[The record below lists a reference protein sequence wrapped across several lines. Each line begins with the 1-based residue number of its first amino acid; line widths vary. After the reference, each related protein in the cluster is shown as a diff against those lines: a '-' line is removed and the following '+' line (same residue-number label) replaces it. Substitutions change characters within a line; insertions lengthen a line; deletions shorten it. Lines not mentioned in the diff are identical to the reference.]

1 MVFYNLKKLDLFS
14 EKCRMKNLIFF
25 ILSLFTFTTFAVPVE
40 KDPFVSHWKVVMD
53 GSHSGNTIRSIER
66 KIVTPYSRYTVASVT
81 MMELNFEGDQ
91 SMEATRS
98 FLQKEYKLTG
108 LQEKKFN
115 NAYRFEGY
123 NEITRRQ
130 VVIFISFSKNKI
142 RVSNAVYR
150 PTYGRTIALEVELIH
165 RKYHNVDDRV
175 SFLKKLKIALPFIEE
190 AYAQTDCTKC
200 AGNPMCLMLCRSAN
214 SGSSAGTGVLAGAGS
229 SSPTSGFGFGGL
241 NLDNIQQEL
250 SNTNVQLNALNGNMN
265 VMNQNWGNTNTQIE
279 GMNVNWN
286 NTNTQIGIA
295 NQNWNNSNQNWAE
308 TNKNHAKTNE
318 ELAKANQNM
327 ENLTNVV
334 DKNAQ
339 KALEESQAWRAMT
352 EKESAEWRALMKEQS
367 DKGLAIAEKMSNP
380 NHMFKM
386 ATYSAAGAV
395 LGASVANL
403 AIQGVTAAVG
413 FLWKWATGELK
424 TMKQEELLKEFAQA
438 MKVYSD
444 STLISKGLEASIDSV
459 LANLALHKKFKLQNS
474 EVLANIQ
481 KYIITTEFEIEDARK
496 NKCVDDLVTLNQKMT
511 EFQSLAKIL
520 DMADPQKQMCIDLKE
535 MFRKLA
541 EIEGVLQN
549 ARPNLLKAE
558 DALNWQKA
566 RAQNDSIDTLD
577 EIKKGDLAED
587 VKKTQDKQREKL
599 YKQNIRD
606 TEELTENVEED
617 CRDSF
622 DELKSK
628 MDKKQIKNFCKTL
641 AANKDNST
649 DKGISKAFPG
659 MTTAQRQDLL
669 SKFRKKY
676 IPLAQDKIAVYE
688 KQRETL
694 FADFEKETKR
704 HFDESNNLKDML
716 QIDPRIALEEMKAI
730 NEFTE
735 KLMKEQAY
743 IYTDGMKDKKAQFEE
758 ACKSLAN

>member
-1 MVFYNLKKLDLFS
+1 
-14 EKCRMKNLIFF
+14 MKNLFLLFCSFLIS
-25 ILSLFTFTTFAVPVE
+25 SLATANVE

-53 GSHSGNTIRSIER
+53 GTHSGNTIRSIER
-66 KIVTPYSRYTVASVT
+66 KITTPWSRYTVASVT

-91 SMEATRS
+91 SLESTRS

-108 LQEKKFN
+108 LQEKTYN

-123 NEITRRQ
+123 NETTRRQ
-130 VVIFISFSKNKI
+130 VVIFVSFSKDKI

-175 SFLKKLKIALPFIEE
+175 SFLKHIKISLPFIDE

-200 AGNPMCLMLCRSAN
+200 AGNPMCLLLCRSAN
-214 SGSSAGTGVLAGAGS
+214 TGSNAGAGVLAGGGGG
-229 SSPTSGFGFGGL
+229 TTFNFGGL

-250 SNTNVQLNALNGNMN
+250 NNTNTQLNVLNGNISVAN
-265 VMNQNWGNTNTQIE
+265 SNWGNTNTQIE
-279 GMNVNWN
+279 GANANWAN
-286 NTNTQIGIA
+286 TNIQLGNANQNWANTNTQFGVF
-295 NQNWNNSNQNWAE
+295 NG
-308 TNKNHAKTNE
+308 NHAKTNE
-318 ELAKANQNM
+318 ELAKANQNLEQTNKNI

-367 DKGLAIAEKMSNP
+367 DKGLVIAEKMSNP

-403 AIQGVTAAVG
+403 AIQGVTSAVS

-444 STLISKGLEASIDSV
+444 STAISKGLEASIDSV
-459 LANLALHKKFKLQNS
+459 LANLALHKKFQLQNS

-481 KYIITTEFEIEDARK
+481 KYVITTEFEIEDARK

-566 RAQNDSIDTLD
+566 RQQNEGAEIFDD
-577 EIKKGDLAED
+577 IKKGDLADD

-599 YKQNIRD
+599 YKRNIRD
-606 TEELTENVEED
+606 TEELTEEVEDD
-617 CRDSF
+617 CKESF
-622 DELKSK
+622 EELKIK
-628 MDKKQIKNFCKTL
+628 MDKKQIKNYCKTL
-641 AANKDNST
+641 IADKNNST
-649 DKGISKAFPG
+649 DSGIGKAFPNLTSG
-659 MTTAQRQDLL
+659 QRQALL
-669 SKFRKKY
+669 GKFKKKY
-676 IPLAQDKIAVYE
+676 IPLGLDKIAVYE

-694 FADFEKETKR
+694 FSDFEKEMNR
-704 HFDESNNLKDML
+704 HHEETMNLKGKL
-716 QIDPRIALEEMKAI
+716 QMDPRIALDEMKAI

-743 IYTDGMKDKKAQFEE
+743 IYTDGMKGKKSEFEE
-758 ACKSLAN
+758 ACKSLGN

>member
-1 MVFYNLKKLDLFS
+1 
-14 EKCRMKNLIFF
+14 MKNLFLLFCSIV
-25 ILSLFTFTTFAVPVE
+25 ISSLTFAQVE
-40 KDPFVSHWKVVMD
+40 KDPFVSHWKIVMD

-66 KIVTPYSRYTVASVT
+66 KITTPYSRYTVASVT

-91 SMEATRS
+91 SMESTRS

-108 LQEKKFN
+108 LQEKKFK
-115 NAYRFEGY
+115 NAFRFEGY

-130 VVIFISFSKNKI
+130 VVIFVSFSKDKI

-150 PTYGRTIALEVELIH
+150 PTYGRTIGLEVELIH

-175 SFLKKLKIALPFIEE
+175 SFLKQLNFSLPFIEN
-190 AYAQTDCTKC
+190 AYAQSSDCTKC
-200 AGNPMCLMLCRSAN
+200 AGNPMCLLLCRSAN
-214 SGSSAGTGVLAGAGS
+214 SGSSAGTGVLSGS
-229 SSPTSGFGFGGL
+229 SSSSFGFAGL
-241 NLDNIQQEL
+241 NLDGIQQEL
-250 SNTNVQLNALNGNMN
+250 NNTNTQLNVLNGNITLAN
-265 VMNQNWGNTNTQIE
+265 SNWGNTNTQIE
-279 GMNVNWN
+279 GANANWANTNNQINVANQNWA
-286 NTNTQIGIA
+286 NTNTQIGVF
-295 NQNWNNSNQNWAE
+295 NN
-308 TNKNHAKTNE
+308 NHAKTNE
-318 ELAKANQNM
+318 ELAKANQNLEQTNKNI

-367 DKGLAIAEKMSNP
+367 DKGLVIAEKMSNP
-380 NHMFKM
+380 NHLFKM

-395 LGASVANL
+395 LGASIANL
-403 AIQGVTAAVG
+403 AIQGVTSAVS

-424 TMKQEELLKEFAQA
+424 TMKQEELLKEFQQA

-444 STLISKGLEASIDSV
+444 SSSIAKGLEASIDAV
-459 LANLALHKKFKLQNS
+459 LSNIALHKKFELQNS

-481 KYIITTEFEIEDARK
+481 KYIITTEFEIEDAKK
-496 NKCVDDLVTLNQKMT
+496 NRCVEDLVTLNQKMT

-520 DMADPQKQMCIDLKE
+520 DMADPQKQMCLDLKE

-541 EIEGVLQN
+541 EVEGVLQN

-566 RAQNDSIDTLD
+566 RAQNDAAEIFDD
-577 EIKKGDLAED
+577 IKKGDLADD

-599 YKQNIRD
+599 YKKNVKD
-606 TEELTENVEED
+606 SEELAED
-617 CRDSF
+617 IEDDCKDSF
-622 DELKSK
+622 DELKIK
-628 MDKKQIKNFCKTL
+628 MDKKQIKSYCKSL
-641 AANKDNST
+641 VGSKENST
-649 DKGISKAFPG
+649 ESGIGKAFPNLKPDQKQ
-659 MTTAQRQDLL
+659 ALL
-669 SKFRKKY
+669 GKFKKKY
-676 IPLAQDKIAVYE
+676 IPLGLDKIAVYE

-694 FADFEKETKR
+694 FSDFEKEMNR
-704 HFDESNNLKDML
+704 HHEESLNLKDRL
-716 QIDPRIALEEMKAI
+716 QLDPRIALDEMKAI

-743 IYTDGMKDKKAQFEE
+743 IYTDGMKEKKSQFEQ
-758 ACKSLAN
+758 ACKSMGY

>member
-1 MVFYNLKKLDLFS
+1 
-14 EKCRMKNLIFF
+14 
-25 ILSLFTFTTFAVPVE
+25 
-40 KDPFVSHWKVVMD
+40 MD
-53 GSHSGNTIRSIER
+53 GSNGGNTIRSIER
-66 KIVTPYSRYTVASVT
+66 KITTPYSRYTVASVT

-91 SMEATRS
+91 SLDSTRS

-108 LQEKKFN
+108 LQEKKYN

-123 NEITRRQ
+123 NETTRRQ
-130 VVIFISFSKNKI
+130 VVIFVSFSKNKI

-165 RKYHNVDDRV
+165 RKYHNVDDKV
-175 SFLKKLKIALPFIEE
+175 SFLKKIKISLPFIEE

-200 AGNPMCLMLCRSAN
+200 AGNPMCLLLCRSAN
-214 SGSSAGTGVLAGAGS
+214 SGSNAGTGVLTGGGTGS
-229 SSPTSGFGFGGL
+229 SSSGFSFGGL
-241 NLDNIQQEL
+241 SLDGIQQEL
-250 SNTNVQLNALNGNMN
+250 NNTNSQLNVLNGNISVAN
-265 VMNQNWGNTNTQIE
+265 SNWGNTNTQIE
-279 GMNVNWN
+279 GANANWAN
-286 NTNTQIGIA
+286 TNGQINIANQNWANTNTQIGVF
-295 NQNWNNSNQNWAE
+295 NQ
-308 TNKNHAKTNE
+308 NHAKTNE
-318 ELAKANQNM
+318 ELAKANQNLEQTNKNI

-380 NHMFKM
+380 NHLFKM

-444 STLISKGLEASIDSV
+444 SSAISKGLEASIDSV
-459 LANLALHKKFKLQNS
+459 LSNLALHKKFQLENS

-481 KYIITTEFEIEDARK
+481 KYVITTEFEIEDARK
-496 NKCVDDLVTLNQKMT
+496 NKCVDDLVKLNQKMT

-541 EIEGVLQN
+541 EVEGVLQN

-566 RAQNDSIDTLD
+566 RAQNEGAEIFDD
-577 EIKKGDLAED
+577 IKKGGLAED

-599 YKQNIRD
+599 YKKNIKD
-606 TEELTENVEED
+606 TEELTEEVEDD
-617 CRDSF
+617 CKDSF
-622 DELKSK
+622 NELSIK
-628 MDKKQIKNFCKTL
+628 MDKKQIKNYCKSL
-641 AANKDNST
+641 VADKNNST
-649 DKGISKAFPG
+649 ETGIAKAFPNLSV
-659 MTTAQRQDLL
+659 TQKQALL
-669 SKFRKKY
+669 GKFKKKY
-676 IPLAQDKIAVYE
+676 IPLGLDKIFVYE

-694 FADFEKETKR
+694 FADFDKESNR
-704 HFDESNNLKDML
+704 HFEESMNLKGKL
-716 QIDPRIALEEMKAI
+716 QMDPRIALDEMKAI

-758 ACKSLAN
+758 ACKSLGN

>member
-1 MVFYNLKKLDLFS
+1 
-14 EKCRMKNLIFF
+14 MKNLF
-25 ILSLFTFTTFAVPVE
+25 IILFSFIITSLAIAKVE
-40 KDPFVSHWKVVMD
+40 NDPFVSHWKVVMD
-53 GSHSGNTIRSIER
+53 GSNGGNTIRSIER
-66 KIVTPYSRYTVASVT
+66 KIVTPYSRYTIASVT

-91 SMEATRS
+91 SLDSTRS

-130 VVIFISFSKNKI
+130 VVIFVSFSKNKI

-150 PTYGRTIALEVELIH
+150 PTYGRTIGLEVELIH
-165 RKYHNVDDRV
+165 RKYHNVDDKV
-175 SFLKKLKIALPFIEE
+175 SFLKRIKLTLPFMEE
-190 AYAQTDCTKC
+190 VYAQTDCTKC
-200 AGNPMCLMLCRSAN
+200 AGNPMCLLLCRSAN
-214 SGSSAGTGVLAGAGS
+214 SGSSAGT
-229 SSPTSGFGFGGL
+229 SGFSGFS
-241 NLDNIQQEL
+241 LDSIQQEL
-250 SNTNVQLNALNGNMN
+250 NNTNTQLNVLNGNITLAN
-265 VMNQNWGNTNTQIE
+265 SNWGNTNTQIE
-279 GMNVNWN
+279 GANANWA
-286 NTNTQIGIA
+286 NTNGQIDIA
-295 NQNWNNSNQNWAE
+295 NQNWANTNTQFGVFNQNY
-308 TNKNHAKTNE
+308 AKTNE
-318 ELAKANQNM
+318 ELTKANQNFEQANKNI

-352 EKESAEWRALMKEQS
+352 EKESAEWRALMKEQT

-380 NHMFKM
+380 NHLFKM

-403 AIQGVTAAVG
+403 AIQGVTSAVS

-444 STLISKGLEASIDSV
+444 SSTISKGLEASIDSV
-459 LANLALHKKFKLQNS
+459 LANLALHKKFQLQNS

-481 KYIITTEFEIEDARK
+481 KYVITTEFEIEDARK
-496 NKCVDDLVTLNQKMT
+496 NKCVDDLVKLNQKMT

-541 EIEGVLQN
+541 EVEGVLQN

-566 RAQNDSIDTLD
+566 RAQNEGAEIFDD
-577 EIKKGDLAED
+577 IKKGDLAED

-599 YKQNIRD
+599 YKKNVKD
-606 TEELTENVEED
+606 TEELTEEVEDD
-617 CRDSF
+617 CKDSF
-622 DELKSK
+622 NELKIK
-628 MDKKQIKNFCKTL
+628 MDKKQIKAYCKTL
-641 AANKDNST
+641 VADKNNST
-649 DKGISKAFPG
+649 ETGLAQAFPNLS
-659 MTTAQRQDLL
+659 ASQKQALL
-669 SKFRKKY
+669 GKFQKKY
-676 IPLAQDKIAVYE
+676 IPLGLDKISVYE

-694 FADFEKETKR
+694 FADFDKESNR
-704 HFDESNNLKDML
+704 HFEESMNLKGKL
-716 QIDPRIALEEMKAI
+716 QMDPRIALDEMKAI

-743 IYTDGMKDKKAQFEE
+743 IYTDGMKEKKAEFEE
-758 ACKSLAN
+758 ACKSLSN

>member
-1 MVFYNLKKLDLFS
+1 
-14 EKCRMKNLIFF
+14 
-25 ILSLFTFTTFAVPVE
+25 
-40 KDPFVSHWKVVMD
+40 MD
-53 GSHSGNTIRSIER
+53 GSNGGNTIRSIER
-66 KIVTPYSRYTVASVT
+66 KITTPYSRYTVASVT

-91 SMEATRS
+91 SLDSTRS

-108 LQEKKFN
+108 LQEKKYN

-123 NEITRRQ
+123 NETTRRQ
-130 VVIFISFSKNKI
+130 VVIFVSFSKNKI

-175 SFLKKLKIALPFIEE
+175 SFLKKIKISLPFIEE

-200 AGNPMCLMLCRSAN
+200 AGNPMCLLLCRSAN
-214 SGSSAGTGVLAGAGS
+214 SGSNAGTGVLTGGGTGS
-229 SSPTSGFGFGGL
+229 SSSGFSFGGL
-241 NLDNIQQEL
+241 SLDGIQQEL
-250 SNTNVQLNALNGNMN
+250 NNTNSQLNVLNGNISVAN
-265 VMNQNWGNTNTQIE
+265 SNWGNTNTQIE
-279 GMNVNWN
+279 GANANWAN
-286 NTNTQIGIA
+286 TNGQINIANQNWANTNTQIGVF
-295 NQNWNNSNQNWAE
+295 NQ
-308 TNKNHAKTNE
+308 NHAKTNE
-318 ELAKANQNM
+318 ELAKANQNLEQTNKNI

-380 NHMFKM
+380 NHLFKM

-444 STLISKGLEASIDSV
+444 SSAISKGLEASIDSV
-459 LANLALHKKFKLQNS
+459 LSNLALHKKFQLENS

-481 KYIITTEFEIEDARK
+481 KYVITTEFEIEDARK
-496 NKCVDDLVTLNQKMT
+496 NKCVDDLVKLNQKMT

-541 EIEGVLQN
+541 EVEGVLQN

-566 RAQNDSIDTLD
+566 RAQNEGAEIFDD
-577 EIKKGDLAED
+577 IKKGGLAED

-599 YKQNIRD
+599 YKKNIKD
-606 TEELTENVEED
+606 TEELTEEVEDD
-617 CRDSF
+617 CKDSF
-622 DELKSK
+622 NELSIK
-628 MDKKQIKNFCKTL
+628 MDKKQIKNYCKSL
-641 AANKDNST
+641 VADKNNST
-649 DKGISKAFPG
+649 ETGIAKAFPNLSV
-659 MTTAQRQDLL
+659 TQKQALL
-669 SKFRKKY
+669 GKFKKKY
-676 IPLAQDKIAVYE
+676 IPLGLDKISVYE

-694 FADFEKETKR
+694 FADFDKESNR
-704 HFDESNNLKDML
+704 HFEESMNLKGKL
-716 QIDPRIALEEMKAI
+716 QMDPRIALDEMKAI

-758 ACKSLAN
+758 ACKSLGN